1 VNNLFEQRSP
11 RAKLSSSAPMF
22 SPSQAARRV
31 PNTLL
36 KVGEIGK
43 LRLLANSLD
52 AALFSMSYHDIYC
65 TPQGRERPTGDAGQ
79 MVGALYSAKAGRCR
93 RSAG

>member
-1 VNNLFEQRSP
+1 
-11 RAKLSSSAPMF
+11 MF
-22 SPSQAARRV
+22 SPSQAAHRV

-36 KVGEIGK
+36 KVGGIGD
-43 LRLLANSLD
+43 LRQHANSLD

-93 RSAG
+93 RRAG

>member
-1 VNNLFEQRSP
+1 
-11 RAKLSSSAPMF
+11 MF

-65 TPQGRERPTGDAGQ
+65 TPKGPRAAHG
-79 MVGALYSAKAGRCR
+79 
-93 RSAG
+93 